1 MTALLFFLLG
11 IVTAL
16 LYFGHLYWQL
26 KSLAKGGGH
35 MLLRGFPL
43 RFGLLCLWLGTLFS
57 ADAAMAAF
65 AVAGMV
71 AGRFGVQYAVYA
83 KKGL

>member
-16 LYFGHLYWQL
+16 LYYGHLYWQL
-26 KSLAKGGGH
+26 KQLAKRNRPAFFFSFQVRFA
-35 MLLRGFPL
+35 MLGLW
-43 RFGLLCLWLGTLFS
+43 FGALFWV
-57 ADAAMAAF
+57 DATMAVF
-65 AVAGMV
+65 SIAGMV

-83 KKGL
+83 KKRL